1 MRRFSLSIRAASLQ
15 PESPGY
21 EFELVAAQ
29 SRVAGAD
36 LGGGCKGCAPPPTPL
51 RDDLRLSNTT
61 GILRKK
67 SGLLLLK

>member
-1 MRRFSLSIRAASLQ
+1 MRRFSLSIRPASLQ
-15 PESPGY
+15 PESPGD

-36 LGGGCKGCAPPPTPL
+36 LVGGCKGCAPPNPL

-61 GILRKK
+61 GILRKR
-67 SGLLLLK
+67 SGLLMLK

>member
-1 MRRFSLSIRAASLQ
+1 MRRFSLSIRPASLQ
-15 PESPGY
+15 PESPGD

-36 LGGGCKGCAPPPTPL
+36 LVGGCKGYAPPPNPL

-61 GILRKK
+61 SILRKR
-67 SGLLLLK
+67 SGLLMLK

>member
-1 MRRFSLSIRAASLQ
+1 MRSFSLSIRPASLQ
-15 PESPGY
+15 PESPG

-36 LGGGCKGCAPPPTPL
+36 LGGGCKGCAPPTPL

-61 GILRKK
+61 GILRKR
-67 SGLLLLK
+67 SGLLMLK